1 MKKINTPITILE
13 FGSAALRMLIYDRTL
28 LNQNFFYEK
37 KINYFRSQNL
47 ASVEKLKNLVIE
59 AEKDIEKHLNEI
71 SIIIDSS
78 SINSLDLSIQKT
90 YDKKIITNKE
100 IDYLIN
106 ECKNLIK
113 LNYLEKEILHTLKSK
128 IVFDDKDIDN
138 FENIST
144 EASKITI
151 QVKFIMINKNIC
163 DYLRNLFLKKHIVLK
178 NIYCASYIKSL
189 GIINKI
195 NISGYSS
202 FIDIGLNKSCLTIFK
217 DDKLKY
223 INSIYIGGNHITK
236 DISKVL
242 NVDYRK
248 AESLKLKFSKSNK
261 SKIYKKNDDLLT
273 KIINSRLEE
282 IIELLFLDCHIIK
295 KDQILDFG
303 LKLFF
308 TGNGSNVLN
317 ENLLSFGPEFNFI
330 NEMSIIN
337 EKNRDCCDSAI
348 KFSNI
353 NNNEPT
359 DTTKIYG
366 ENSGFFEKL
375 FNYFNKN

>member
-1 MKKINTPITILE
+1 MKTINTPITILE
-13 FGSAALRMLIYDRTL
+13 FGSAALRMLVYDKIIM
-28 LNQNFFYEK
+28 NQNFFYEK
-37 KINYFRSQNL
+37 KIDHSRNQNL
-47 ASVEKLKNLVIE
+47 ASSEKLTNFVIEVEKDL
-59 AEKDIEKHLNEI
+59 EKHLNEI

-78 SINSLDLSIQKT
+78 SVNSLDLSVQKI

-113 LNYLEKEILHTLKSK
+113 SNYIEKEILHILKSK
-128 IVFDDKDIDN
+128 IIFDDKEIDD
-138 FENIST
+138 FENISI

-151 QVKFIMINKNIC
+151 EVKFILINKNIC
-163 DYLRNLFLKKHIVLK
+163 DYLRNLFSKKHIVLK

-189 GIINKI
+189 GIIKKI

-217 DDKLKY
+217 EDKLKY
-223 INSIYIGGNHITK
+223 INSIHIGGDHITK

-248 AESLKLKFSKSNK
+248 AESLKLKFSKSDK
-261 SKIYKKNDDLLT
+261 FKISKTNDDLLT

-282 IIELLFLDCHIIK
+282 IIELLFLNCPIIK
-295 KDQILDFG
+295 KDKSFDFG
-303 LKLFF
+303 FKLFF

-317 ENLLSFGPEFNFI
+317 DNLLSFGPELNFI
-330 NEMSIIN
+330 NEMSIVN

-348 KFSNI
+348 KFSNL
-353 NNNEPT
+353 NNDELE
-359 DTTKIYG
+359 DKTKIYS
-366 ENSGFFEKL
+366 ENRGFFEKL
-375 FNYFNKN
+375 FNYFSKN

>member
-163 DYLRNLFLKKHIVLK
+163 DYLRNLFLKKPNLIDSSS
-178 NIYCASYIKSL
+178 NFT
-189 GIINKI
+189 
-195 NISGYSS
+195 IS
-202 FIDIGLNKSCLTIFK
+202 
-217 DDKLKY
+217 
-223 INSIYIGGNHITK
+223 
-236 DISKVL
+236 
-242 NVDYRK
+242 
-248 AESLKLKFSKSNK
+248 A
-261 SKIYKKNDDLLT
+261 
-273 KIINSRLEE
+273 
-282 IIELLFLDCHIIK
+282 
-295 KDQILDFG
+295 
-303 LKLFF
+303 
-308 TGNGSNVLN
+308 
-317 ENLLSFGPEFNFI
+317 
-330 NEMSIIN
+330 
-337 EKNRDCCDSAI
+337 
-348 KFSNI
+348 
-353 NNNEPT
+353 
-359 DTTKIYG
+359 
-366 ENSGFFEKL
+366 
-375 FNYFNKN
+375 